1 MLETAGHEGKGPDA
15 LCMRELERL
24 WRLGVGS

>member
-15 LCMRELERL
+15 RCMQELERL